1 MTYVLFLVL
10 HIILRFVLK
19 AYTSVNR
26 RVHLDCC
33 HELCVAACVKCREL
47 FLNNFLNMALVVK
60 LMQLTSRLLSG
71 AVPGCDLL
79 VLALSG
85 VVPGVSWV
93 VLGESSRAIRI
104 GAAGCISPFT
114 RKAFWPSRATPLSQ
128 SYIVIHFVR
137 YLCDFRVVM

>member
-1 MTYVLFLVL
+1 MP
-10 HIILRFVLK
+10 
-19 AYTSVNR
+19 R
-26 RVHLDCC
+26 RPNHMACC

-85 VVPGVSWV
+85 VVPGVSWA
-93 VLGESSRAIRI
+93 VLGESSRATRI
-104 GAAGCISPFT
+104 GASGCISPSAQ
-114 RKAFWPSRATPLSQ
+114 KAFWPSRATPLSHN
-128 SYIVIHFVR
+128 YIVIH
-137 YLCDFRVVM
+137 LCSLCL